1 MTDPTHRPVPGSAR
15 GPAPSGRTGRAIDP
29 GEVVEVTVVLRR
41 RAPVPDALIEG
52 PDTLSAAQLGA
63 EYGAEGAD
71 VDVVRDVLGAAG
83 LTITSVDAP
92 SRRMQVSGSA
102 AAVAAAFGT
111 TLTRTTSPDPVTGE
125 TVGHRHRTGELTL
138 PAVLD
143 GIVVAVLGIDDR
155 PQARAQFRI
164 ATPPPEAATPGAGTP
179 GAAAPGPPAP
189 GAAAPGAAAPG
200 AAAPGAGYTPPQLGQ
215 AYAFPAGTDGTGQ
228 SVALVE
234 LGGGYAQS
242 DLDAYFTGLGLGTP
256 AVSAVGVDGGVNAA
270 GKDPHGADGEVLLD
284 IEVAGAL
291 APKATLVV
299 YFAPNT
305 DRGFLDAVA
314 TAVHATPT
322 PTAVSI
328 SWGQSEDAWTAQ
340 ARTALDQAF
349 IDAAALGVSVCVASG
364 DNGSSDGATDGAVHV
379 DFPASSPHALACGGT
394 TVQLDAANT
403 PVRETVWNDGAGR
416 GATGG
421 GVSDTFPLPSW
432 QTSVGV
438 PNRAGGG
445 TGRGVPDVA
454 GDADPATGY
463 QVLVD
468 GRRLVIGGTSAVA
481 PLWAAL
487 VCRLSQGLGRR
498 LGLLHPAL
506 YAHAGTGLT
515 PAGFRDITTGSN
527 GAYTAGPGWD
537 PCTGLGAPNGQALL
551 TALHTG

>member
-1 MTDPTHRPVPGSAR
+1 MTDPTHRPVPGSVR
-15 GPAPSGRTGRAIDP
+15 GPAPSAGTGRTIDP

-125 TVGHRHRTGELTL
+125 AVGHRQRSGELTV

-179 GAAAPGPPAP
+179 GAAAPGA
-189 GAAAPGAAAPG
+189 GALGAG
-200 AAAPGAGYTPPQLGQ
+200 ALGAGYTPPQLGQ
-215 AYAFPAGTDGTGQ
+215 AYAFPTGTDGTGQ

-256 AVSAVGVDGGVNAA
+256 AVSAVGVDGGVNGA
-270 GKDPHGADGEVLLD
+270 GTDPHGADGEVLLD

-432 QTSVGV
+432 QGSVGV

-506 YAHAGTGLT
+506 YAHAGTGVT
-515 PAGFRDITTGSN
+515 PAGFRDVTTGSN

-537 PCTGLGAPNGQALL
+537 PCTGLGAPDGQALL

>member
-15 GPAPSGRTGRAIDP
+15 GPAPSAGTARAIDP

-71 VDVVRDVLGAAG
+71 VDVVRGVLGAAG

-92 SRRMQVSGSA
+92 SCRMQVSGSA
-102 AAVAAAFGT
+102 AAVASVFGT

-125 TVGHRHRTGELTL
+125 AVGHRHRTGELTI

-179 GAAAPGPPAP
+179 GAAAPG
-189 GAAAPGAAAPG
+189 

-215 AYAFPAGTDGTGQ
+215 AYAFPTGTDGTGQ

-256 AVSAVGVDGGVNAA
+256 GVSAVGVDGGVNGA

-403 PVRETVWNDGAGR
+403 PVSETVWNDGAGR

-506 YAHAGTGLT
+506 YAHAGTGVT
-515 PAGFRDITTGSN
+515 PAGFRDVTTGSN
-527 GAYTAGPGWD
+527 GAYTAGPGRD
-537 PCTGLGAPNGQALL
+537 PCTGLGAPDGQALL

>member
-15 GPAPSGRTGRAIDP
+15 MSAPSATTERAIDP
-29 GEVVEVTVVLRR
+29 AEVVEVTVVLRR
-41 RAPVPDALIEG
+41 RAPVSRQLIEG
-52 PDTLSAAQLGA
+52 PQTLTADQLGA
-63 EYGAEGAD
+63 EYGADSSD
-71 VDVVRDVLGAAG
+71 VDVVREVLGAAG
-83 LTITSVDAP
+83 LTVTSVDAG
-92 SRRMQVSGSA
+92 SRRMQVSGFA
-102 AAVAAAFGT
+102 ATVAAAFGT
-111 TLTRTTSPDPVTGE
+111 TLTYTTSPDPVSGVA
-125 TVGHRHRTGELTL
+125 VGHRHRSGELTI
-138 PAVLD
+138 PAALE

-155 PQARAQFRI
+155 PQARAHFRI
-164 ATPPPEAATPGAGTP
+164 ATTTPDTTAP
-179 GAAAPGPPAP
+179 DAAAA
-189 GAAAPGAAAPG
+189 
-200 AAAPGAGYTPPQLGQ
+200 GAGYTPVQLGA
-215 AYAFPAGTDGTGQ
+215 AYAFPTGTDGTGQ
-228 SVALVE
+228 TVAIVE
-234 LGGGYAQS
+234 LGGGYAHS
-242 DLDAYFTGLGLGTP
+242 DLDTYFTGLGLGTP
-256 AVSAVGVDGGVNAA
+256 TVSAVGVDGATNG
-270 GKDPHGADGEVLLD
+270 GGQDPQGADGEVLLD

-305 DRGFLDAVA
+305 DRGFLDAVT

-364 DNGSSDGATDGAVHV
+364 DTGSSDGAPDGAVHV

-394 TVQLDAANT
+394 NLQLDAANA

-421 GVSDTFPLPSW
+421 GVSDTFPLPPW
-432 QTSVGV
+432 QASAGV
-438 PNRAGGG
+438 PARPGGG

-498 LGLLHPAL
+498 LGLLQPLL
-506 YAHAGTGLT
+506 YAHTTAGAT

-527 GAYTAGPGWD
+527 GAYPAGPGWD
-537 PCTGLGAPNGQALL
+537 ACTGFGAPDGQRLL
-551 TALHTG
+551 TALQTG

>member
-1 MTDPTHRPVPGSAR
+1 
-15 GPAPSGRTGRAIDP
+15 
-29 GEVVEVTVVLRR
+29 VTVVLRR
-41 RAPVPDALIEG
+41 RAPVPDVLIEG

-83 LTITSVDAP
+83 LTVTSVDAP

-102 AAVAAAFGT
+102 AAVAAVFGT
-111 TLTRTTSPDPVTGE
+111 TLTRTTSPDPVTGAA
-125 TVGHRHRTGELTL
+125 VDHRQRTGELTV

-164 ATPPPEAATPGAGTP
+164 ATPPPDAATPGAG
-179 GAAAPGPPAP
+179 
-189 GAAAPGAAAPG
+189 APG

-215 AYAFPAGTDGTGQ
+215 AYAFPTGTDGTGQ

-328 SWGQSEDAWTAQ
+328 SWGK
-340 ARTALDQAF
+340 ARTR
-349 IDAAALGVSVCVASG
+349 GPPRPG
-364 DNGSSDGATDGAVHV
+364 PRWTRRSS
-379 DFPASSPHALACGGT
+379 
-394 TVQLDAANT
+394 T
-403 PVRETVWNDGAGR
+403 PPPWG
-416 GATGG
+416 
-421 GVSDTFPLPSW
+421 
-432 QTSVGV
+432 
-438 PNRAGGG
+438 
-445 TGRGVPDVA
+445 
-454 GDADPATGY
+454 
-463 QVLVD
+463 
-468 GRRLVIGGTSAVA
+468 
-481 PLWAAL
+481 
-487 VCRLSQGLGRR
+487 
-498 LGLLHPAL
+498 
-506 YAHAGTGLT
+506 
-515 PAGFRDITTGSN
+515 
-527 GAYTAGPGWD
+527 
-537 PCTGLGAPNGQALL
+537 
-551 TALHTG
+551 

>member
-1 MTDPTHRPVPGSAR
+1 M
-15 GPAPSGRTGRAIDP
+15 
-29 GEVVEVTVVLRR
+29 TVVLRW
-41 RAPVPDALIEG
+41 RAPVPDVLIES

-71 VDVVRDVLGAAG
+71 VDVVRGVLGAAG
-83 LTITSVDAP
+83 LTMTSVDAP
-92 SRRMQVSGSA
+92 SRRMQFSGSA
-102 AAVAAAFGT
+102 AAVAAVFGT
-111 TLTRTTSPDPVTGE
+111 TLTRTTSPDPVTGAA
-125 TVGHRHRTGELTL
+125 VGHRQRSGELTI

-155 PQARAQFRI
+155 PQARVQFRI
-164 ATPPPEAATPGAGTP
+164 ATPPQEAAPP
-179 GAAAPGPPAP
+179 GAAAL
-189 GAAAPGAAAPG
+189 GAAAL
-200 AAAPGAGYTPPQLGQ
+200 GAGYTPPQLGQ

-242 DLDAYFTGLGLGTP
+242 DLDAYFTGLGLATP
-256 AVSAVGVDGGVNAA
+256 AVSAVGVDGGVNGA
-270 GKDPHGADGEVLLD
+270 GTDPHGADGEVLLD

-432 QTSVGV
+432 QGSVGV

-487 VCRLSQGLGRR
+487 VCRLSQGMGRR
-498 LGLLHPAL
+498 LGLLQPAL
-506 YAHAGTGLT
+506 YAHAGVSVT
-515 PAGFRDITTGSN
+515 PAGFRDVTTGSN

-537 PCTGLGAPNGQALL
+537 PCTGLGAPDGQALL

>member
-1 MTDPTHRPVPGSAR
+1 M
-15 GPAPSGRTGRAIDP
+15 
-29 GEVVEVTVVLRR
+29 L
-41 RAPVPDALIEG
+41 
-52 PDTLSAAQLGA
+52 
-63 EYGAEGAD
+63 
-71 VDVVRDVLGAAG
+71 
-83 LTITSVDAP
+83 
-92 SRRMQVSGSA
+92 VSGSA
-102 AAVAAAFGT
+102 AAVAAVFGT
-111 TLTRTTSPDPVTGE
+111 TLTRTSSPDPVTGAA
-125 TVGHRHRTGELTL
+125 VGHRHRTGELTI

-164 ATPPPEAATPGAGTP
+164 ATPPPDAATPGAGTP
-179 GAAAPGPPAP
+179 GAAAPGA
-189 GAAAPGAAAPG
+189 G
-200 AAAPGAGYTPPQLGQ
+200 APGAGYTPPQLGQ

-256 AVSAVGVDGGVNAA
+256 AVSAVGVDGGVNRA

-421 GVSDTFPLPSW
+421 GVSDTFPLPPW

-506 YAHAGTGLT
+506 YAHTTAGVT

-527 GAYTAGPGWD
+527 GAYPAGPGWD
-537 PCTGLGAPNGQALL
+537 PCTGLGAPDGQALL

>member
-1 MTDPTHRPVPGSAR
+1 MTDPVCRPVPGSAR
-15 GPAPSGRTGRAIDP
+15 MSAPSATTERAIDP
-29 GEVVEVTVVLRR
+29 AEVVEVTVVLRR
-41 RAPVPDALIEG
+41 RAPVSRQLIEG
-52 PDTLSAAQLGA
+52 PQTLTADQLGA
-63 EYGAEGAD
+63 EYGAD
-71 VDVVRDVLGAAG
+71 SSDIDVVREVLGAAG
-83 LTITSVDAP
+83 LTVTSVDAG
-92 SRRMQVSGSA
+92 SRRMQVSGFA
-102 AAVAAAFGT
+102 ATVAAAFGT
-111 TLTRTTSPDPVTGE
+111 TLTYTTSPDPVSGVA
-125 TVGHRHRTGELTL
+125 VGHRHRSGELTI
-138 PAVLD
+138 PAALE

-155 PQARAQFRI
+155 PQARAHFRI
-164 ATPPPEAATPGAGTP
+164 ATTTPDTTAP
-179 GAAAPGPPAP
+179 DAAAA
-189 GAAAPGAAAPG
+189 
-200 AAAPGAGYTPPQLGQ
+200 GAGYTPVQLGA
-215 AYAFPAGTDGTGQ
+215 AYAFPTGTDGTGQ
-228 SVALVE
+228 TVAIVE
-234 LGGGYAQS
+234 LGGGYAHS
-242 DLDAYFTGLGLGTP
+242 DLDTYFTGLGLGTP
-256 AVSAVGVDGGVNAA
+256 TVSAVGVDGATNG
-270 GKDPHGADGEVLLD
+270 GGQDPQGADGEVLLD

-394 TVQLDAANT
+394 TVQLDAANA

-432 QTSVGV
+432 QGSVGV

-454 GDADPATGY
+454 GDADPGHRLPGSGGRATIGHRRDQRRRPAVGCAGVPPQPRTGSPTGIAAPRPLRPRRHRGHPRRFSGRHY
-463 QVLVD
+463 RQQ
-468 GRRLVIGGTSAVA
+468 RRLHRGARVGPVHR
-481 PLWAAL
+481 P
-487 VCRLSQGLGRR
+487 RRPGR
-498 LGLLHPAL
+498 
-506 YAHAGTGLT
+506 
-515 PAGFRDITTGSN
+515 
-527 GAYTAGPGWD
+527 AGPAHRPAHRIGPPPSPPLTD
-537 PCTGLGAPNGQALL
+537 GVHGTAPRIGELF
-551 TALHTG
+551 G

>member
-15 GPAPSGRTGRAIDP
+15 GPAPSAGTGRAIDP

-41 RAPVPDALIEG
+41 RAPVPDVLIEG

-83 LTITSVDAP
+83 LTVTSVDAP

-125 TVGHRHRTGELTL
+125 AVGHRQRSGELTI

-179 GAAAPGPPAP
+179 GAAAPGPP
-189 GAAAPGAAAPG
+189 APGAAAPG

-256 AVSAVGVDGGVNAA
+256 AVSAVGVDGGVNGA

-432 QTSVGV
+432 QGSVGV

-454 GDADPATGY
+454 GDADPVTGY

-515 PAGFRDITTGSN
+515 PAGFRDVTTGSN

-537 PCTGLGAPNGQALL
+537 PCTGLGAPDGQALL